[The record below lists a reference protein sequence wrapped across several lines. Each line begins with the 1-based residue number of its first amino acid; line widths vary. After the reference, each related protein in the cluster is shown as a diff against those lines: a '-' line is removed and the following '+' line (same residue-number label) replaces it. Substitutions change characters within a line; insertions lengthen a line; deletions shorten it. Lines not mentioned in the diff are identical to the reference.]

1 MKKVIPT
8 DPAKS
13 AVAKSDIPSN
23 AVRLIDRMFV
33 RLKSIFPAWKH
44 AFDSEIEYNETKQVW
59 LEELFKAGIVN
70 PQSLKRGL
78 DLAAKS
84 ESPFFPSVGQ
94 FITWCQFEDY
104 HALGL
109 PTAEELI
116 QRYKNDMCYARFNQ
130 HEFQYRS
137 KAEYWVLKTL
147 YNQYWNK
154 PLDDTL
160 KTIPRILN
168 EAAEKVRSGFEFE
181 DIPEMIE
188 QKIVNLPQEK
198 TLAHIANCKAALR
211 GQAA

>member
-1 MKKVIPT
+1 MKNVIPME
-8 DPAKS
+8 PAKS
-13 AVAKSDIPSN
+13 AVTKSDIPSN

-59 LEELFKAGIVN
+59 LEELFKAGVVN
-70 PQSLKRGL
+70 PRSLKRGL

-116 QRYKNDMCYARFNQ
+116 QRYKNYMGYARFNQ
-130 HEFQYRS
+130 HEFKYQS

-160 KTIPRILN
+160 KAIPRILN

>member
-1 MKKVIPT
+1 MNNVATISQ
-8 DPAKS
+8 S
-13 AVAKSDIPSN
+13 AVKNSGVSDN
-23 AVRLIDRMFV
+23 AMKLIDRMFA

-44 AFDSEIEYNETKQVW
+44 AFDSVETYNETKHVW
-59 LEELFKAGIVN
+59 LEELLKSGLVT
-70 PQSLKRGL
+70 PQALKRGL

-94 FITWCQFEDY
+94 FIAWCQFEDY
-104 HALGL
+104 HALSL

-116 QRYKNDMCYARFNQ
+116 QRYKNYMGYARFNQ

-137 KAEYWVLKTL
+137 KAEFWVLKAL

-160 KTIPRILN
+160 KAIPRILN

-198 TLAHIANCKAALR
+198 TLAHIANCKAALK

>member
-1 MKKVIPT
+1 MNNVATISQ
-8 DPAKS
+8 S
-13 AVAKSDIPSN
+13 AVKNSGVSDN
-23 AVRLIDRMFV
+23 AMKLIDRMFA

-44 AFDSEIEYNETKQVW
+44 AFDSVETYNETKHVW
-59 LEELFKAGIVN
+59 LEELLKAGLVT

-94 FITWCQFEDY
+94 FIAWCQFEDY

-116 QRYKNDMCYARFNQ
+116 QRYKNYMGYARFNQ
-130 HEFQYRS
+130 HEFEYQSR
-137 KAEYWVLKTL
+137 AEYWVLKTL
-147 YNQYWNK
+147 YSQYWNK

-160 KTIPRILN
+160 KAIPRILN

>member
-1 MKKVIPT
+1 MNNVATISQ
-8 DPAKS
+8 S
-13 AVAKSDIPSN
+13 AVKNSGVSDN
-23 AVRLIDRMFV
+23 AMKLIDRMFA

-44 AFDSEIEYNETKQVW
+44 AFDSVETYNETKHVW
-59 LEELFKAGIVN
+59 LEELLKAGLVK
-70 PQSLKRGL
+70 PQALKRGL
-78 DLAAKS
+78 DWAAKS

-94 FITWCQFEDY
+94 FIAWCHDEDY

-116 QRYKNDMCYARFNQ
+116 QRYKSYMGYARFNQ
-130 HEFQYRS
+130 HEFKYQS
-137 KAEYWVLKTL
+137 KAEYWVLKTI

-160 KTIPRILN
+160 KAIPRVLS

-181 DIPEMIE
+181 NIPEMIE

-198 TLAHIANCKAALR
+198 TLAHIANCKAALKGR
-211 GQAA
+211 VA

>member
-1 MKKVIPT
+1 MNNVATISQ
-8 DPAKS
+8 S
-13 AVAKSDIPSN
+13 AVKNSGVSDN
-23 AVRLIDRMFV
+23 ATKLIDRMFA
-33 RLKSIFPAWKH
+33 RLKSIFPAWKQ
-44 AFDSEIEYNETKQVW
+44 AFDSVETYNETKHVW
-59 LEELFKAGIVN
+59 LEELLKAGLVT
-70 PQSLKRGL
+70 PQALKRGL

-94 FITWCQFEDY
+94 FIAWCQFEDY
-104 HALGL
+104 HALSL

-116 QRYKNDMCYARFNQ
+116 QRYKNYMGYARFNQ
-130 HEFQYRS
+130 HEFEYQS

-160 KTIPRILN
+160 KAIPRILN

-198 TLAHIANCKAALR
+198 TLKHIANCKAALR
-211 GQAA
+211 GQTA

>member
-1 MKKVIPT
+1 MNNVATISQ
-8 DPAKS
+8 S
-13 AVAKSDIPSN
+13 AVKNSGVSDN
-23 AVRLIDRMFV
+23 AMKLIDRMFA

-44 AFDSEIEYNETKQVW
+44 AFDSVETYNETKHVW
-59 LEELFKAGIVN
+59 LEELLKAGLVT

-94 FITWCQFEDY
+94 FIAWCQFEDY

-116 QRYKNDMCYARFNQ
+116 QRYKNYMGYARFNQ
-130 HEFQYRS
+130 HEFKYQS
-137 KAEYWVLKTL
+137 KAEYWVLKTI

-160 KTIPRILN
+160 KAIPRILN

-198 TLAHIANCKAALR
+198 TLAHIANCKAVLR